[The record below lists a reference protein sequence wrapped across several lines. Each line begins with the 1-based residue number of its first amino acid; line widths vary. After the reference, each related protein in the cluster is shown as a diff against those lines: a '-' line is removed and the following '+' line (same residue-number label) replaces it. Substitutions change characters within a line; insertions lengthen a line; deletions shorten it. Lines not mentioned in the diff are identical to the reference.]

1 MAIKD
6 ITDNFFLNTAIGS
19 SLIEDRKI
27 KLLHNIELDGSIYK
41 YNNDRL
47 VIDIPA
53 HVVDHFYSFYITC
66 SYAYKNGIKKDYG
79 YLSLKYN
86 SNTNSY
92 RGAITDF
99 EFSKC
104 KDTLKE
110 ITFSFMG
117 EDKLKENMQPSNTYF
132 KMLSYSL

>member
-1 MAIKD
+1 MAVKD

-27 KLLHNIELDGSIYK
+27 KLLHNVELDDSVYK

-66 SYAYKNGIKKDYG
+66 SYGYKSDYG

-99 EFSKC
+99 EFSKS
-104 KDTLKE
+104 KDTLKD

-117 EDKLKENMQPSNTYF
+117 EDKLKEDMQPSNTYF